1 MKINELKNCC
11 NVDLKELKR
20 LKNEL
25 SNLCDDEEINQKTE
39 IFKAIADP
47 TRLQILYLLKF
58 KDLYVCEVM
67 EVLNKPQST
76 ISHHLNVL
84 KNVGLIKS
92 SKEGIWICYGLKNP
106 DIILLMDNF
115 CEPVQDNRLG
125 LSLGGGGCCG

>member
-11 NVDLKELKR
+11 NIDLEKLKR

-25 SNLCDDEEINQKTE
+25 SNLYDDEEINQKTE

-58 KDLYVCEVM
+58 RDLYVCEVM
-67 EVLNKPQST
+67 GVLDKPQST

-84 KNVGLIKS
+84 KNAGLIKS
-92 SKEGIWICYGLKNP
+92 SKEGIWIRYGLKNP
-106 DIILLMDNF
+106 DIILLMDNLY
-115 CEPVQDNRLG
+115 EPVQDIRR
-125 LSLGGGGCCG
+125 

>member
-11 NVDLKELKR
+11 NIDLDELKR
-20 LKNEL
+20 LKIEF
-25 SNLCDDEEINQKTE
+25 SNLYNDEELNQRTE

-67 EVLNKPQST
+67 GVLDKPQST

-92 SKEGIWICYGLKNP
+92 FKKGIWTLYGLKNP
-106 DIILLMDNF
+106 DIIHLMDNL
-115 CEPVQDNRLG
+115 CEPVQDIRR
-125 LSLGGGGCCG
+125 